1 MSPMSRPEMFP
12 GSLSLIAALDGGA
25 SLAEAEVQSVSS
37 RTSVFG
43 RRKSFALGKD
53 LARVEDLRR
62 ARVRLRK
69 ARKAYKDQA

>member
-53 LARVEDLRR
+53 LARVDREQYLAEFERQFS
-62 ARVRLRK
+62 ASL
-69 ARKAYKDQA
+69 